1 MGRDTGPAC
10 RLCRRIGEKL
20 FLKGERCLSPK
31 CAVEKRG
38 TPPGAHPQR
47 RRRLSEYG
55 VHLKEKQKARY
66 IYGMMERQFR
76 RFFDQ
81 AKRRPEMTGKY
92 LMQLLERRLD
102 NVAYRLAFAE
112 SRRQSRQ
119 VVGHGHI
126 TVNGV
131 VTDIPSYL
139 VRTGDVIGWRE
150 VSKKS
155 SYYQAV
161 AKDAPQRPVPA
172 WLSLDSGAMT
182 AKVIGLPEMTD
193 TEVKVDDRLIV
204 EFYSR

>member
-1 MGRDTGPAC
+1 M
-10 RLCRRIGEKL
+10 
-20 FLKGERCLSPK
+20 SPK

-38 TPPGAHPQR
+38 TPPGAHPSR

-76 RFFDQ
+76 RFFDE

-92 LMQLLERRLD
+92 LLQLLERRLD
-102 NVAYRLAFAE
+102 NVAFRLAFAE
-112 SRRQSRQ
+112 SRRQGRQ

-139 VRTGDVIGWRE
+139 VRAGDVIGWRE
-150 VSKKS
+150 ASRKS
-155 SYYQAV
+155 AYFQGV

-182 AKVIGLPEMTD
+182 AKVVGLPELAD